1 VTGYRATATR
11 PERAPST
18 SGHGDSSR
26 RLRVVVVLKTSQGG
40 LWTLPHITE
49 LRRRGHE
56 VLALLPAGA
65 GQLRTALTEH
75 GVPVIDSAFGFR
87 FRPTWTA
94 LTGLAL
100 LRKQLREL
108 APDVL
113 HYHLYASA
121 LAARLASVRLGVPRV
136 HMVAGP
142 LYLESPVIRA
152 IERRLVRMDTVTI
165 GGSEFTSRRYRD
177 LGRPAARTPVI
188 PYGVD
193 TVQFRPLGVS
203 ARSEMREKLGI
214 AADAF
219 VVIMVAYVYAPKGA
233 VHAGRGLKGHDVL
246 LRAWRRFH
254 AEKPGS
260 HLLLVG
266 GGFDGAGER
275 YRRELMAE
283 FDVDAGQAGVTW
295 VDTTADV
302 RRHYAAAD
310 VSVSPSLSDNH
321 GAALE
326 AGAMAVPSIVSA
338 AGGLP
343 ETVEP
348 SSGWIVPADDVA
360 ALRAAL
366 DRAHAEHSTGE
377 LSVRGQRARQ
387 LVLRRF
393 DRARLAGAVADVIE
407 RAAAG
412 RVDGQVGGR
421 VGGAPIVYSVFS
433 EARFGR
439 DADGRWAAI
448 DRANGGRA
456 WHRYTAN
463 GNRVRLVVR
472 ADSQPGSGV
481 VPVQD
486 DVHVLPMP
494 YYVGLPGLIRRFI
507 PLAMSVRRAVADADR
522 VVLRV
527 PGVIGSLG
535 AVACRVSRR
544 RYAVEVVGDP
554 ADVLASGVL
563 GAVGRCARHLAA
575 AQLRWVVRGADTS
588 LFVTRQALQRRYP
601 PRPGTPSTGTARVQL
616 DRDDFVSRGRTGP
629 QPPFRVVTIGS
640 QEQRYKG
647 HDVLLRALRQLLDE
661 GLDVTATVVGGG
673 RMHDELV
680 GLAVALGLADRVV
693 FTGAVHARHRIVEI
707 LDAAALFALPSR
719 TEGMPRALI
728 EAMARALP
736 SVATDVG
743 GIPEL
748 LDPSCLVPVDDPG
761 ALAAAIGRLLSDPHE
776 WQRQSQRN
784 LDVARTFD
792 AGLLEEQFSRWIA
805 TIPPARRRRMRG
817 SVR

>member
-1 VTGYRATATR
+1 MIG
-11 PERAPST
+11 
-18 SGHGDSSR
+18 SR

-56 VLALLPAGA
+56 VLALLPAET

-75 GVPVIDSAFGFR
+75 GVPVLDSAFAFR

-94 LTGLAL
+94 LMGLAM

-121 LAARLASVRLGVPRV
+121 LATRLASVRLAVPRV

-152 IERRLVRMDTVTI
+152 IERWLVRMDTVTI
-165 GGSEFTSRRYRD
+165 GGSEFTSRLYRD

-193 TVQFRPLGVS
+193 TVRFRPLGGS
-203 ARSEMREKLGI
+203 ARSEMRHELGI
-214 AADAF
+214 AAGAF

-254 AEKPGS
+254 AEHPGS

-266 GGFDGAGER
+266 GGFDGAGEQ

-283 FDVDAGQAGVTW
+283 FDVDAGQACVTW
-295 VDTTADV
+295 VDTTPDV

-326 AGAMAVPSIVSA
+326 AAAMAVPSIVSA

-348 SSGWIVPADDVA
+348 GSGWIVPVDDVA
-360 ALRAAL
+360 ALYAAL
-366 DRAHAEHSTGE
+366 DRAHDEHTSGE
-377 LSVRGQRARQ
+377 LAVRGQRARR

-407 RAAAG
+407 LAAAG
-412 RVDGQVGGR
+412 RVNGQVGG
-421 VGGAPIVYSVFS
+421 APTVYSVFS

-472 ADSQPGSGV
+472 AEDRPGSGMV
-481 VPVQD
+481 ALAD
-486 DVHVLPMP
+486 GVHVLPMP
-494 YYVGLPGLIRRFI
+494 YYVGLPGLMRGFV
-507 PLAMSVRRAVADADR
+507 PLAMSVRRAVVDAEA

-527 PGVIGSLG
+527 PGVIASLG
-535 AVACRVSRR
+535 AVACRLSRR

-563 GAVGRCARHLAA
+563 GAAGRCLRHLAA
-575 AQLRWVVRGADTS
+575 AQMRWVVRGADTS

-601 PRPGTPSTGTARVQL
+601 PRPGTPSTGMARVQL
-616 DRDDFVSRGRTGP
+616 GSDDFVSHGRSRP

-647 HDVLLRALRQLLDE
+647 HDVLLRALRQLLDD

-680 GLAVALGLADRVV
+680 GLAAALGLADRVV
-693 FTGAVHARHRIVEI
+693 FTGTVHARDRIVEI

-736 SVATDVG
+736 SVGTDVG

-748 LDPSCLVPVDDPG
+748 LDPSCLVPVDDHG
-761 ALAAAIGRLLSDPHE
+761 ALAAAMGRLLLDPDE
-776 WQRQSQRN
+776 WQLQSQRS

-792 AGLLEEQFSRWIA
+792 AVLLDQQFSRWIA
-805 TIPPARRRRMRG
+805 TIPPARRRRRRG